1 MANVPMLEWQK
12 KLDITCG
19 VGCVYSEE
27 LMLESKKKL
36 HELWNKLANRNI
48 NKFNNFHMIK
58 KISSFASLL
67 LAFVMPFKV

>member
-27 LMLESKKKL
+27 LMLESKK
-36 HELWNKLANRNI
+36 NI
-48 NKFNNFHMIK
+48 ARAMEQTRQSKHK
-58 KISSFASLL
+58 
-67 LAFVMPFKV
+67 